1 MTTQQ
6 SIAEKFEALRETMSE
21 QAYTNHVQP
30 EVDAFEADPEAYRQK
45 IEKAKEEADKEDQN
59 QTT

>member
-6 SIAEKFEALRETMSE
+6 SIKEKFEALRETMSE

-45 IEKAKEEADKEDQN
+45 IEKAKQEADKEDQS